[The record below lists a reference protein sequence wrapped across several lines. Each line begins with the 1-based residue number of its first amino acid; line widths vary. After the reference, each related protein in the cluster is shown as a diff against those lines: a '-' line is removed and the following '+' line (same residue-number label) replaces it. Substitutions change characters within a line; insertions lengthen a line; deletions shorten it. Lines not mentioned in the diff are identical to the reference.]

1 MTLQLKDFRIRNRPV
16 VSGRR
21 LAPDMPERMTNNIR
35 DAETQIA
42 EPFKGLT
49 TDGQVVPGMFTLRKT
64 GLSNE
69 SMTRAA
75 EAWLASIDSSQR
87 DAALFSVDSDAWR
100 RWSNIHAFL
109 MRHGAM
115 MEPMT
120 YDQQE
125 LIFALLREGFSH
137 SGFELARNIM
147 KLNDS
152 IQEIT
157 GSDEEL
163 GEWLYWLSV
172 LGEPSLDE
180 PWGWQFDGHHLN
192 VNCFLL
198 GGQMVMTPMF
208 MGSEPVAVDIGK
220 HAGTRVFQ
228 AEESTALNLA
238 RTLSAKQL
246 SKAIVS
252 DEVPSGIFTGAF
264 RDNFEMRFEGIKFD
278 DLSSHQQ
285 ALMFNLIGTY
295 INRMRSGHAQLKMDE
310 IRQHLDET
318 HFAWMGGTDEDSV
331 FYYRVYSPVILIDFD
346 HQNGI
351 FLDNDEPSRNH
362 IHTVVRTP
370 NGNDYGK
377 DLLRQHREQANHHN
391 HQWLP
396 PTQQVYPHRPE
407 VSGFRSAGRDPGFF

>member
-1 MTLQLKDFRIRNRPV
+1 MTLQLKDFSIRNRPV

-21 LAPDMPERMTNNIR
+21 LAPDMPERMANNIR

-64 GLSNE
+64 GLSNKG
-69 SMTRAA
+69 MKRAA
-75 EAWLASIDSSQR
+75 EAWLDSVGPGQR
-87 DAALFSVDSDAWR
+87 DAALFPVDSDAWR
-100 RWSNIHAFL
+100 RWSNIHASL

-120 YDQQE
+120 QDQRE
-125 LIFALLREGFSH
+125 LAFGLLREGFSH

-152 IQEIT
+152 IREIT

-198 GGQMVMTPMF
+198 GGQMVVTPMF

-238 RTLSAKQL
+238 RTLSAKQR

-252 DEVPSGIFTGAF
+252 NEVPSGIFTGAF
-264 RDNFEMRFEGIKFD
+264 RDNFEMRHEGIKFD

-285 ALMFNLIGTY
+285 ALMFGLIGTY
-295 INRMRSGHAQLKMDE
+295 INRMRSDHAQLKMDE

-331 FYYRVYSPVILIDFD
+331 FYYRVHSPVILIEFD

-351 FLDNDEPSRNH
+351 FLDNDEPTRNH

-370 NGNDYGK
+370 NSNDYGK
-377 DLLRQHREQANHHN
+377 DLLRQHREQVNHHN
-391 HQWLP
+391 H
-396 PTQQVYPHRPE
+396 
-407 VSGFRSAGRDPGFF
+407 

>member
-1 MTLQLKDFRIRNRPV
+1 MTLQLKDFKVRNRPV

-21 LAPDMPERMTNNIR
+21 LAPDMPEQMANNLR
-35 DAETQIA
+35 NAETQIA

-49 TDGQVVPGMFTLRKT
+49 TDGQVVPGLFTLRKT

-69 SMTRAA
+69 GMKRAA
-75 EAWLASIDSSQR
+75 EAWLDSIDPEQR
-87 DAALFSVDSDAWR
+87 DAALFSMDSDAWR
-100 RWSNIHAFL
+100 RWSNIHVFL

-120 YDQQE
+120 QDQRD
-125 LIFALLREGFSH
+125 LAFGLLREGFSP

-147 KLNDS
+147 KLNGS
-152 IQEIT
+152 IREIT

-172 LGEPSLDE
+172 LGDPSLDQ
-180 PWGWQFDGHHLN
+180 PWGWQFDGHHVN

-208 MGSEPVAVDIGK
+208 MGSEPVAVDIGE

-228 AEESTALNLA
+228 AEEGTALNLA
-238 RTLSAKQL
+238 RTLSAGQR

-264 RDNFEMRFEGIKFD
+264 RDNFEMRYEGIKFD

-285 ALMFNLIGTY
+285 SLMFDLIGTY
-295 INRMRSGHAQLKMDE
+295 INRMRSDHAQLKMDE

-318 HFAWMGGTDEDSV
+318 HFAWMGGTGEDSV
-331 FYYRVYSPVILIDFD
+331 FYYRVHSPVILIEFD

-377 DLLRQHREQANHHN
+377 DLLRQHREQVNHHN
-391 HQWLP
+391 H
-396 PTQQVYPHRPE
+396 
-407 VSGFRSAGRDPGFF
+407 

>member
-1 MTLQLKDFRIRNRPV
+1 MTLQLKDFKVRNRPV

-21 LAPDMPERMTNNIR
+21 LAPDMPEQMANNLR
-35 DAETQIA
+35 NAETQIA

-49 TDGQVVPGMFTLRKT
+49 TDGQVVPGLFTLRKT
-64 GLSNE
+64 GWSNE
-69 SMTRAA
+69 GMKRAA
-75 EAWLASIDSSQR
+75 EAWLDSIDPGER

-100 RWSNIHAFL
+100 RWSNIHVFL

-115 MEPMT
+115 MEPMIQ
-120 YDQQE
+120 DQRD
-125 LIFALLREGFSH
+125 LAFGLLREGFSP
-137 SGFELARNIM
+137 SGFELARKIM
-147 KLNDS
+147 KLNGS
-152 IQEIT
+152 IREIT

-172 LGEPSLDE
+172 LGEPSLDQ
-180 PWGWQFDGHHLN
+180 PWGWQFDGHHVN
-192 VNCFLL
+192 VNWFVL

-228 AEESTALNLA
+228 AEEGTALNLA
-238 RTLSAKQL
+238 RTLSAGQR

-264 RDNFEMRFEGIKFD
+264 RDNFEMRYEGIRFD

-285 ALMFNLIGTY
+285 SLMFDLIGTY
-295 INRMRSGHAQLKMDE
+295 INRMRSDHAQLKMDE

-331 FYYRVYSPVILIDFD
+331 FYYRVHSPVILIEFD

-377 DLLRQHREQANHHN
+377 DLLRQHREQVNHHS
-391 HQWLP
+391 H
-396 PTQQVYPHRPE
+396 
-407 VSGFRSAGRDPGFF
+407 

>member
-1 MTLQLKDFRIRNRPV
+1 MTLQLKDFKIRNRPV

-21 LAPDMPERMTNNIR
+21 LAPDMPEQMATNIR
-35 DAETQIA
+35 NAETQIA

-49 TDGQVVPGMFTLRKT
+49 TDGQVVPSLFSLKST

-69 SMTRAA
+69 GMKRAA
-75 EAWLASIDSSQR
+75 EAWLNSVDSGQR
-87 DAALFSVDSDAWR
+87 DAALFSVESDAWR
-100 RWSNIHAFL
+100 RWSNIHVFL

-120 YDQQE
+120 QDQRD
-125 LIFALLREGFSH
+125 LAFNLLREGFSP

-147 KLNDS
+147 KLNES
-152 IQEIT
+152 IREIT

-163 GEWLYWLSV
+163 GEWLYWLSIM
-172 LGEPSLDE
+172 GEPSLDE

-228 AEESTALNLA
+228 AEEGTALSLA
-238 RTLSAKQL
+238 RTLTAEQR

-252 DEVPSGIFTGAF
+252 DDVPSGVFTGAF
-264 RDNFEMRFEGIKFD
+264 RDNFEMRYEGINFD

-285 ALMFNLIGTY
+285 AIMFDLIGTY
-295 INRMRSGHAQLKMDE
+295 VNRMRSDHAQLKIDE
-310 IRQHLDET
+310 IREHLNET

-331 FYYRVYSPVILIDFD
+331 FYYRVHSPVILIEFD

-351 FLDNDEPSRNH
+351 FLDNDQPSRNH

-377 DLLRQHREQANHHN
+377 DLLRQHREKFDHTH
-391 HQWLP
+391 
-396 PTQQVYPHRPE
+396 
-407 VSGFRSAGRDPGFF
+407 

>member
-1 MTLQLKDFRIRNRPV
+1 MTLQLKDFKVRNRPV

-21 LAPDMPERMTNNIR
+21 LAPDMPEQMANNIR
-35 DAETQIA
+35 NAETQIS

-49 TDGQVVPGMFTLRKT
+49 TGGQVVPGLFTLRKT

-69 SMTRAA
+69 GMKRAA
-75 EAWLASIDSSQR
+75 EAWLDSIDPGQR
-87 DAALFSVDSDAWR
+87 DSALFSVDSDAWR
-100 RWSNIHAFL
+100 RWSNIHVFL
-109 MRHGAM
+109 MRHGGMIESMAQ
-115 MEPMT
+115 
-120 YDQQE
+120 DQRD
-125 LIFALLREGFSH
+125 LAFGLLREGFSP

-152 IQEIT
+152 IREIT

-163 GEWLYWLSV
+163 GESLYWLSV

-208 MGSEPVAVDIGK
+208 MGSEPVAVEIGK

-228 AEESTALNLA
+228 AEEGTALNLA
-238 RTLSAKQL
+238 RTLSAEQR

-264 RDNFEMRFEGIKFD
+264 RDNFEMRHEGIKFD

-285 ALMFNLIGTY
+285 ALMFDLIGTY
-295 INRMRSGHAQLKMDE
+295 INRMRFDHSHLKMDE
-310 IRQHLDET
+310 IRQHLVET

-331 FYYRVYSPVILIDFD
+331 FYYRVHSPVILIEFD

-377 DLLRQHREQANHHN
+377 DLLRQHREQVNHDSH
-391 HQWLP
+391 
-396 PTQQVYPHRPE
+396 
-407 VSGFRSAGRDPGFF
+407 

>member
-1 MTLQLKDFRIRNRPV
+1 MTLQLKDFKVRNRPV

-21 LAPDMPERMTNNIR
+21 LAPDMPEQMANNLR
-35 DAETQIA
+35 NAETQIA

-49 TDGQVVPGMFTLRKT
+49 TDGQVVPGLFTLRKT
-64 GLSNE
+64 GWSNE
-69 SMTRAA
+69 GMKRAA
-75 EAWLASIDSSQR
+75 EAWLDSIDPGER

-100 RWSNIHAFL
+100 RWSNIHVFL

-115 MEPMT
+115 MEPMIQ
-120 YDQQE
+120 DQRD
-125 LIFALLREGFSH
+125 LAFGLLREGFSP

-147 KLNDS
+147 KLNGS
-152 IQEIT
+152 IREIT

-172 LGEPSLDE
+172 LGDPSLDQ
-180 PWGWQFDGHHLN
+180 PWGWQFDGHHVN
-192 VNCFLL
+192 VNWFVL

-208 MGSEPVAVDIGK
+208 MGSEPVAVDIGR

-228 AEESTALNLA
+228 AEEGTALNLA
-238 RTLSAKQL
+238 RTLSAGQR

-264 RDNFEMRFEGIKFD
+264 RDNFEMRHEGIRFD
-278 DLSSHQQ
+278 DLSSQQQ
-285 ALMFNLIGTY
+285 ALMFDLIGTY
-295 INRMRSGHAQLKMDE
+295 INRMRSDHAQLKMDE

-331 FYYRVYSPVILIDFD
+331 FYYRVHSPVILIEFD

-377 DLLRQHREQANHHN
+377 DLLRQHREQVNHHN
-391 HQWLP
+391 H
-396 PTQQVYPHRPE
+396 
-407 VSGFRSAGRDPGFF
+407 

>member
-1 MTLQLKDFRIRNRPV
+1 MTLQLNEFKIRNRPV

-21 LAPDMPERMTNNIR
+21 LAPNMPERIANMMR
-35 DAETQIA
+35 DAEIRIA

-49 TDGQVVPGMFTLRKT
+49 TDGKVVPGLFTLRKT

-69 SMTRAA
+69 GMKQAA
-75 EAWLASIDSSQR
+75 EAWLDSIDSGQR

-115 MEPMT
+115 MEPMAQNRR
-120 YDQQE
+120 D
-125 LIFALLREGFSH
+125 LAFGLLRQSFSP

-152 IQEIT
+152 IREIT

-228 AEESTALNLA
+228 AEESIALNLA
-238 RTLSAKQL
+238 RTLSAKQRR
-246 SKAIVS
+246 KAIVS
-252 DEVPSGIFTGAF
+252 DEVPSGVFTGAF
-264 RDNFEMRFEGIKFD
+264 RDNFEMRYEGIKFD

-285 ALMFNLIGTY
+285 ALMFNLVGAY
-295 INRMRSGHAQLKMDE
+295 INRMRSDHAQLKMDE
-310 IRQHLDET
+310 IRQHLDDT
-318 HFAWMGGTDEDSV
+318 HFAWMGSIDEDGV
-331 FYYRVYSPVILIDFD
+331 FYYRVQSPVILIEFD

-377 DLLRQHREQANHHN
+377 DLLRQHREQANHHS
-391 HQWLP
+391 H
-396 PTQQVYPHRPE
+396 
-407 VSGFRSAGRDPGFF
+407 

>member
-1 MTLQLKDFRIRNRPV
+1 MTLQLKDFKVRNRPV

-21 LAPDMPERMTNNIR
+21 LAPDMPEQMANNIR
-35 DAETQIA
+35 NAEMQIA

-49 TDGQVVPGMFTLRKT
+49 TDGQVVPGLFTLRKT

-69 SMTRAA
+69 GMKRAA
-75 EAWLASIDSSQR
+75 EAWLDSIDPGER

-100 RWSNIHAFL
+100 RWSNIHVFL

-120 YDQQE
+120 QDQRD
-125 LIFALLREGFSH
+125 LAFGLLREGFSP
-137 SGFELARNIM
+137 SGFELARKIM
-147 KLNDS
+147 KLNGS
-152 IQEIT
+152 IREIT

-180 PWGWQFDGHHLN
+180 PWGWQFDGHHVN
-192 VNCFLL
+192 VNWFVL

-228 AEESTALNLA
+228 AEEGTALNLA
-238 RTLSAKQL
+238 RTLSAGQR

-264 RDNFEMRFEGIKFD
+264 RDNFEMRYEGIRFD

-285 ALMFNLIGTY
+285 SLMFDLIGTY
-295 INRMRSGHAQLKMDE
+295 INRMRSDHAQLKMDE

-331 FYYRVYSPVILIDFD
+331 FYYRVHSPVILIEFD

-377 DLLRQHREQANHHN
+377 DLLRQHREQVDHHN
-391 HQWLP
+391 H
-396 PTQQVYPHRPE
+396 
-407 VSGFRSAGRDPGFF
+407 

>member
-1 MTLQLKDFRIRNRPV
+1 MTLQLKDFKVRNRPV

-21 LAPDMPERMTNNIR
+21 LAPDMPEQMANNIR
-35 DAETQIA
+35 NAETQIA

-49 TDGQVVPGMFTLRKT
+49 TDGQVVPGLFTLRKT

-69 SMTRAA
+69 GMKRAA
-75 EAWLASIDSSQR
+75 EAWLDSIDPGER

-100 RWSNIHAFL
+100 RWSNIHVFL

-120 YDQQE
+120 QDQRD
-125 LIFALLREGFSH
+125 LAFGLLREGFSP
-137 SGFELARNIM
+137 SGFELARKIM
-147 KLNDS
+147 KLNGS
-152 IQEIT
+152 IREIT

-180 PWGWQFDGHHLN
+180 PWGWQFDGHHVN
-192 VNCFLL
+192 VNCFVL

-208 MGSEPVAVDIGK
+208 MGSEPVAVDIGR

-228 AEESTALNLA
+228 AEEGTALNLA
-238 RTLSAKQL
+238 RTLCAEQR

-264 RDNFEMRFEGIKFD
+264 RDNFEMRHEGIKFD
-278 DLSSHQQ
+278 ALSSQQQ
-285 ALMFNLIGTY
+285 ALMFDLIGTY
-295 INRMRSGHAQLKMDE
+295 INRMRSDHAQLKMDE
-310 IRQHLDET
+310 IGQHLDET

-331 FYYRVYSPVILIDFD
+331 FYYRVHSPVILIEFD

-377 DLLRQHREQANHHN
+377 DLLRQHREQVNHHS
-391 HQWLP
+391 H
-396 PTQQVYPHRPE
+396 
-407 VSGFRSAGRDPGFF
+407 

>member
-1 MTLQLKDFRIRNRPV
+1 MTLQLKDFKVRNRPV

-21 LAPDMPERMTNNIR
+21 LAPDMPEQMADNLRN
-35 DAETQIA
+35 AETQIA

-49 TDGQVVPGMFTLRKT
+49 TDGQVVPGLFALRKT

-69 SMTRAA
+69 GMKRAA
-75 EAWLASIDSSQR
+75 EAWLDSIDPGER

-100 RWSNIHAFL
+100 RWSNIHVFL

-120 YDQQE
+120 QDQRD
-125 LIFALLREGFSH
+125 LAFGLLREGFSP
-137 SGFELARNIM
+137 SGFELARKIM
-147 KLNDS
+147 KLNGS
-152 IQEIT
+152 IREIT

-180 PWGWQFDGHHLN
+180 PWGWQFDGHHVN
-192 VNCFLL
+192 VNCFVL

-208 MGSEPVAVDIGK
+208 MGSEPVAVDIGR

-228 AEESTALNLA
+228 AEEGTALNLA
-238 RTLSAKQL
+238 RTLCAEQR

-264 RDNFEMRFEGIKFD
+264 RDNFEMRHEGIKFD
-278 DLSSHQQ
+278 ALSSQQQ
-285 ALMFNLIGTY
+285 ALMFDLIGTY
-295 INRMRSGHAQLKMDE
+295 INRMRSDHAQLKMDE

-331 FYYRVYSPVILIDFD
+331 FYYRVHSPVILIEFD

-377 DLLRQHREQANHHN
+377 DLLRQHREQVNHHN
-391 HQWLP
+391 H
-396 PTQQVYPHRPE
+396 
-407 VSGFRSAGRDPGFF
+407 

>member
-1 MTLQLKDFRIRNRPV
+1 MTLQLNDFKIRNRPV
-16 VSGRR
+16 VSGRW
-21 LAPDMPERMTNNIR
+21 LAPDMPERIANNIR

-49 TDGQVVPGMFTLRKT
+49 TDGQVVPGLFTLRKT
-64 GLSNE
+64 GLPNE
-69 SMTRAA
+69 GMKRAA
-75 EAWLASIDSSQR
+75 EAWLNSIDSSQR
-87 DAALFSVDSDAWR
+87 DAALFSLDSDAWR

-120 YDQQE
+120 HNQRD
-125 LIFALLREGFSH
+125 LAFGLLREGFSP

-152 IQEIT
+152 IREIT

-228 AEESTALNLA
+228 AEEGIALNLA
-238 RTLSAKQL
+238 RTLSAKQR

-252 DEVPSGIFTGAF
+252 DEVPSGVFTGAF
-264 RDNFEMRFEGIKFD
+264 RDNFEMRYEGIKFD

-285 ALMFNLIGTY
+285 ALMFNLIGAY
-295 INRMRSGHAQLKMDE
+295 INRMRSDHAQLKMDE

-331 FYYRVYSPVILIDFD
+331 FYYRVHSPVILIEFD

-377 DLLRQHREQANHHN
+377 DLLRQHREQVNHHN
-391 HQWLP
+391 H
-396 PTQQVYPHRPE
+396 
-407 VSGFRSAGRDPGFF
+407 

>member
-1 MTLQLKDFRIRNRPV
+1 MTLQLKDFRVRNRPV
-16 VSGRR
+16 VSGRG
-21 LAPDMPERMTNNIR
+21 LAPEMPEQMANNLR
-35 DAETQIA
+35 NAETQIA

-49 TDGQVVPGMFTLRKT
+49 TDGHVSPGLFSVRET

-69 SMTRAA
+69 DVKRAA
-75 EAWLASIDSSQR
+75 EAWLDSLDAGQR
-87 DAALFSVDSDAWR
+87 DTALFSTDSDAWR
-100 RWSNIHAFL
+100 RWSNIHVFL

-115 MEPMT
+115 MEPMS
-120 YDQQE
+120 QVQRK
-125 LIFALLREGFSH
+125 LAFNLLREGFSP

-147 KLNDS
+147 KLNES
-152 IQEIT
+152 IREIT

-180 PWGWQFDGHHLN
+180 PWGWQIDGHHLN

-228 AEESTALNLA
+228 AEESTGLSLA
-238 RTLSAKQL
+238 RTLSPEQR

-252 DEVPSGIFTGAF
+252 DDVPSGVFTGAF
-264 RDNFEMRFEGIKFD
+264 RDNFELRYEGIKFD

-285 ALMFNLIGTY
+285 AIMFDLIGTY
-295 INRMRSGHAQLKMDE
+295 INRMRSDHAQLKLDE
-310 IRQHLDET
+310 IRQHLNET

-331 FYYRVYSPVILIDFD
+331 FYYRVHSPVILIEFD

-351 FLDNDEPSRNH
+351 FLDNDKPSRNH

-377 DLLRQHREQANHHN
+377 DLLRQHRERSNHSH
-391 HQWLP
+391 
-396 PTQQVYPHRPE
+396 
-407 VSGFRSAGRDPGFF
+407 

>member
-1 MTLQLKDFRIRNRPV
+1 MTLQLKDFKIRNRPV

-21 LAPDMPERMTNNIR
+21 LAPDMPEQMATNIR
-35 DAETQIA
+35 NAETQIA

-49 TDGQVVPGMFTLRKT
+49 TDGQVVPGLFSLKNT

-69 SMTRAA
+69 GMKRAA
-75 EAWLASIDSSQR
+75 EAWLNSVDSGQR

-100 RWSNIHAFL
+100 RWSNIHVFL

-115 MEPMT
+115 MEPMN
-120 YDQQE
+120 QE
-125 LIFALLREGFSH
+125 QRDLAFGLLREGFSP

-147 KLNDS
+147 KLNEA
-152 IQEIT
+152 IREIT

-163 GEWLYWLSV
+163 GEWLYWLSIM
-172 LGEPSLDE
+172 GEPSLDE

-192 VNCFLL
+192 VNCFLV
-198 GGQMVMTPMF
+198 GGQIVMTPMF

-228 AEESTALNLA
+228 AEEGTALSLA
-238 RTLSAKQL
+238 RTLTAEQR

-252 DEVPSGIFTGAF
+252 DDVPSGVFTGAF
-264 RDNFEMRFEGIKFD
+264 RDNFEMRYEGINFD
-278 DLSSHQQ
+278 NLSSHQQ
-285 ALMFNLIGTY
+285 AIMFDLIGTY
-295 INRMRSGHAQLKMDE
+295 VNRMRSDHAQLKMDE
-310 IRQHLDET
+310 IREHLSET

-331 FYYRVYSPVILIDFD
+331 FYYRVHSPVILIEFD

-351 FLDNDEPSRNH
+351 FLDNDQPSRNH

-377 DLLRQHREQANHHN
+377 DLLRQHREKIDHTH
-391 HQWLP
+391 
-396 PTQQVYPHRPE
+396 
-407 VSGFRSAGRDPGFF
+407 

>member
-1 MTLQLKDFRIRNRPV
+1 MTLELTDFRVRNRPP

-21 LAPDMPERMTNNIR
+21 LDPDMSEQMANNIR
-35 DAETQIA
+35 DAEAQIA
-42 EPFKGLT
+42 EPFRGLT
-49 TDGQVVPGMFTLRKT
+49 ADGQVVPGLFTLQET

-69 SMTRAA
+69 AVKRAA
-75 EAWLASIDSSQR
+75 EAWLDSVDSGQR
-87 DAALFSVDSDAWR
+87 DSALFSLDSDAWR
-100 RWSNIHAFL
+100 RWSNIHVFL

-115 MEPMT
+115 MEDMT
-120 YDQQE
+120 QDQRD
-125 LIFALLREGFSH
+125 LAFGLLRESFSP

-147 KLNDS
+147 KLNES
-152 IQEIT
+152 IREIT
-157 GSDEEL
+157 GSDDEL

-228 AEESTALNLA
+228 AEEGTALNLA
-238 RTLSAKQL
+238 RTLSAEQR
-246 SKAIVS
+246 SRAIVS
-252 DEVPSGIFTGAF
+252 DDVPPGVFTGAF
-264 RDNFEMRFEGIKFD
+264 RDNFEMRYQGIKFD
-278 DLSSHQQ
+278 DLSSRQQ
-285 ALMFNLIGTY
+285 ALMFDLIGTY
-295 INRMRSGHAQLKMDE
+295 INRMRSDHAELRMEE

-331 FYYRVYSPVILIDFD
+331 FYYRVHSPVVLIEFD
-346 HQNGI
+346 HQGGI
-351 FLDNDEPSRNH
+351 FLDNDEPTRNH

-377 DLLRQHREQANHHN
+377 DLLRQHREQVNHHS
-391 HQWLP
+391 H
-396 PTQQVYPHRPE
+396 
-407 VSGFRSAGRDPGFF
+407 

>member
-1 MTLQLKDFRIRNRPV
+1 MTLELTDFKVRNRPP

-21 LAPDMPERMTNNIR
+21 LDPDMSEQMANNIR

-42 EPFKGLT
+42 EPFRGLT
-49 TDGQVVPGMFTLRKT
+49 ADGHVVPNLFTLQET

-69 SMTRAA
+69 AVKRAA
-75 EAWLASIDSSQR
+75 DAWLDCVDPGQR
-87 DAALFSVDSDAWR
+87 DSALFSVDSDAWR
-100 RWSNIHAFL
+100 RWSNIHVFL

-115 MEPMT
+115 MEDMT
-120 YDQQE
+120 EGQRD
-125 LIFALLREGFSH
+125 LAFDLLRESFSP
-137 SGFELARNIM
+137 SGFKLARNIM
-147 KLNDS
+147 KLNES
-152 IQEIT
+152 IREIT
-157 GSDEEL
+157 GSDDEL

-228 AEESTALNLA
+228 AEEGTALNLA
-238 RTLSAKQL
+238 RTLSAEQR

-252 DEVPSGIFTGAF
+252 NDVPPGVFTGAF
-264 RDNFEMRFEGIKFD
+264 RDNFEMRYEGIKFD
-278 DLSSHQQ
+278 ELSSRQQ
-285 ALMFNLIGTY
+285 ALMFDLIGTY
-295 INRMRSGHAQLKMDE
+295 INRMRSDHAELRMEE
-310 IRQHLDET
+310 IREHLDET
-318 HFAWMGGTDEDSV
+318 QFAWMGGTDEDSV
-331 FYYRVYSPVILIDFD
+331 FYYRVHSPVVLIEFD
-346 HQNGI
+346 HQGGI
-351 FLDNDEPSRNH
+351 FLDNDEPTRNH

-377 DLLRQHREQANHHN
+377 DLLRQHREQVNHHS
-391 HQWLP
+391 H
-396 PTQQVYPHRPE
+396 
-407 VSGFRSAGRDPGFF
+407 

>member
-1 MTLQLKDFRIRNRPV
+1 MTLQLKEFRVRNRPV

-21 LAPDMPERMTNNIR
+21 LDPDMSEQMANNIR

-42 EPFKGLT
+42 ETFRGLT
-49 TDGQVVPGMFTLRKT
+49 SDGQVVPSLFTLQKT

-69 SMTRAA
+69 GMKRAA
-75 EAWLASIDSSQR
+75 EAWLDSIDPGQLDS
-87 DAALFSVDSDAWR
+87 ALFSVDSDAWR

-115 MEPMT
+115 MESMT
-120 YDQQE
+120 QDQRD
-125 LIFALLREGFSH
+125 LAFGLLRESFSP

-147 KLNDS
+147 KLNES
-152 IQEIT
+152 MREIT
-157 GSDEEL
+157 GRDEEL

-220 HAGTRVFQ
+220 HAGTQVFQ
-228 AEESTALNLA
+228 AEEGTALNLA
-238 RTLSAKQL
+238 RTLSAEQR
-246 SKAIVS
+246 SKTIVS
-252 DEVPSGIFTGAF
+252 DDIPPGVFTGAF
-264 RDNFEMRFEGIKFD
+264 RDNFEMRYEGIRFD

-285 ALMFNLIGTY
+285 ALMFDLIGTY
-295 INRMRSGHAQLKMDE
+295 INRMRSDHAQLKMEE

-318 HFAWMGGTDEDSV
+318 HFAWMGGTNEDSV
-331 FYYRVYSPVILIDFD
+331 FYYRVHSPVVLIEFD
-346 HQNGI
+346 HQAGI
-351 FLDNDEPSRNH
+351 FLDNDEPTRNH

-377 DLLRQHREQANHHN
+377 DLLRQHREQVNHHS
-391 HQWLP
+391 L
-396 PTQQVYPHRPE
+396 
-407 VSGFRSAGRDPGFF
+407 

>member
-1 MTLQLKDFRIRNRPV
+1 MTLHLKDFRVRNRPV
-16 VSGRR
+16 VSGRG
-21 LAPDMPERMTNNIR
+21 LDPDMPERMVNNLR

-42 EPFKGLT
+42 EPFRGLT
-49 TDGQVVPGMFTLRKT
+49 SDGRVEPGLFSLRET
-64 GLSNE
+64 GLSDE
-69 SMTRAA
+69 GMRAA
-75 EAWLASIDSSQR
+75 AKAWLDSLDAGQR
-87 DAALFSVDSDAWR
+87 DAALFSVDSDTWS

-115 MEPMT
+115 MERMSSG
-120 YDQQE
+120 QRV
-125 LIFALLREGFSH
+125 LAFNLLRESFSP

-147 KLNDS
+147 KLNES
-152 IQEIT
+152 MREIT
-157 GSDEEL
+157 GSEEEL

-172 LGEPSLDE
+172 LGEPSPDE
-180 PWGWQFDGHHLN
+180 PWGWQYDGHHLN

-228 AEESTALNLA
+228 KEESIALSLA
-238 RTLSAKQL
+238 RTLSGEQRR
-246 SKAIVS
+246 KAIVS
-252 DEVPSGIFTGAF
+252 YDVPPGVFTGAF
-264 RDNFEMRFEGIKFD
+264 RDNFEMRYEGIKFD

-285 ALMFNLIGTY
+285 AIMFDLISIY
-295 INRMRSGHAQLKMDE
+295 INRMRSDHAQLKMEE
-310 IRQHLDET
+310 IRQHLNKT

-331 FYYRVYSPVILIDFD
+331 FYYRVHSPVILIEFD

-377 DLLRQHREQANHHN
+377 DLLRQHRERFNHCH
-391 HQWLP
+391 
-396 PTQQVYPHRPE
+396 
-407 VSGFRSAGRDPGFF
+407 

>member
-1 MTLQLKDFRIRNRPV
+1 MTLQLKDFKVRNRPV

-21 LAPDMPERMTNNIR
+21 LAPDMPEQMATNIR
-35 DAETQIA
+35 NAETQIA

-49 TDGQVVPGMFTLRKT
+49 NDGQVVPGLFSLKTT

-69 SMTRAA
+69 GMKRAA
-75 EAWLASIDSSQR
+75 EDWLNSLDSGQR
-87 DAALFSVDSDAWR
+87 DAALFSVESDAWR
-100 RWSNIHAFL
+100 RWSNIHVFL

-120 YDQQE
+120 QDQRD
-125 LIFALLREGFSH
+125 LAFNLLREGFSP

-147 KLNDS
+147 KLNES
-152 IQEIT
+152 IREIT

-163 GEWLYWLSV
+163 GEWLYWLSIM
-172 LGEPSLDE
+172 GEPSPDE

-192 VNCFLL
+192 VNCFLI
-198 GGQMVMTPMF
+198 GDQMVMTPMF

-220 HAGTRVFQ
+220 HAGTQVFQ
-228 AEESTALNLA
+228 AEEGTALSLA
-238 RTLSAKQL
+238 RTLTAEQR
-246 SKAIVS
+246 SKALVS
-252 DEVPSGIFTGAF
+252 DDVPSGVFTGAF
-264 RDNFEMRFEGIKFD
+264 RDNFEMRYEGINFD

-285 ALMFNLIGTY
+285 AIMFDLIGTY
-295 INRMRSGHAQLKMDE
+295 VNRMRSDHAQLKMDE
-310 IRQHLDET
+310 IREHLSET

-331 FYYRVYSPVILIDFD
+331 FYYRVHSPVILIEFD

-351 FLDNDEPSRNH
+351 FLDNDHPSRNH

-377 DLLRQHREQANHHN
+377 DLLRRHREKFDHTH
-391 HQWLP
+391 
-396 PTQQVYPHRPE
+396 
-407 VSGFRSAGRDPGFF
+407 

>member
-1 MTLQLKDFRIRNRPV
+1 MTLQLKDFKVRNRPV

-21 LAPDMPERMTNNIR
+21 LAPDMPEQMANNIR
-35 DAETQIA
+35 NAEKQIA

-49 TDGQVVPGMFTLRKT
+49 TDGQVVPGLFTLRKT

-69 SMTRAA
+69 GMKRAA
-75 EAWLASIDSSQR
+75 EAWLDSIDPGQR
-87 DAALFSVDSDAWR
+87 DAAFFSVDSDAWR
-100 RWSNIHAFL
+100 RWSNIHVFL

-120 YDQQE
+120 QDQRD
-125 LIFALLREGFSH
+125 LAFGLLREGFSP

-152 IQEIT
+152 IREIT

-228 AEESTALNLA
+228 AEGGTALNLA
-238 RTLSAKQL
+238 LTLSAKQR
-246 SKAIVS
+246 SKAIVT

-264 RDNFEMRFEGIKFD
+264 RDNFEMRHEGIKLD

-285 ALMFNLIGTY
+285 ALMFDLIGTY
-295 INRMRSGHAQLKMDE
+295 INRMRSDHAQLKMDE

-331 FYYRVYSPVILIDFD
+331 FYYRVHSPVILIEFD

-351 FLDNDEPSRNH
+351 FLDNDEPTRNH

-370 NGNDYGK
+370 NGNDYGR
-377 DLLRQHREQANHHN
+377 DLLRQHREQVNHHS
-391 HQWLP
+391 H
-396 PTQQVYPHRPE
+396 
-407 VSGFRSAGRDPGFF
+407 

>member
-1 MTLQLKDFRIRNRPV
+1 MTLQLKDFKVRNRPV
-16 VSGRR
+16 VSGRG
-21 LAPDMPERMTNNIR
+21 LAPDMPEQMATNLRN
-35 DAETQIA
+35 AETQIT

-49 TDGQVVPGMFTLRKT
+49 TDGQVVPGLFALRES

-69 SMTRAA
+69 GMKRAA
-75 EAWLASIDSSQR
+75 EAWLDSVYPEQR

-100 RWSNIHAFL
+100 RWSNIHVFL

-120 YDQQE
+120 QDQRD
-125 LIFALLREGFSH
+125 LAFGLLRESFSP

-152 IQEIT
+152 IREIT

-172 LGEPSLDE
+172 LGKPSQDE

-198 GGQMVMTPMF
+198 GSQIVMTPMF

-220 HAGTRVFQ
+220 HSGTRVFQ

-238 RTLSAKQL
+238 RTLSAGER

-252 DEVPSGIFTGAF
+252 DDLPSGIFTGAF
-264 RDNFEMRFEGIKFD
+264 RDNFEMLYEGIKFD
-278 DLSSHQQ
+278 GLSSHQQ
-285 ALMFNLIGTY
+285 ALMFDLIGTY
-295 INRMRSGHAQLKMDE
+295 INRMRPDHAQHKIDE
-310 IRQHLDET
+310 IKQHLDET
-318 HFAWMGGTDEDSV
+318 HFAWMGSIDEDSV
-331 FYYRVYSPVILIDFD
+331 FYYRVHSPVILIEFD

-377 DLLRQHREQANHHN
+377 DLLRQHREQVKHHN
-391 HQWLP
+391 H
-396 PTQQVYPHRPE
+396 
-407 VSGFRSAGRDPGFF
+407 

>member
-1 MTLQLKDFRIRNRPV
+1 MTLQLKEFRVRNRPV

-21 LAPDMPERMTNNIR
+21 LDPNMSEQMEENIR
-35 DAETQIA
+35 NAETQIA

-49 TDGQVVPGMFTLRKT
+49 ADGQVVPGLFALRKT

-69 SMTRAA
+69 GMKLAA
-75 EAWLASIDSSQR
+75 EAWLDSLDPGQR
-87 DAALFSVDSDAWR
+87 EDALFSVDSEAWR
-100 RWSNIHAFL
+100 RWSNIHVYL

-120 YDQQE
+120 QDQRD
-125 LIFALLREGFSH
+125 LAFGLLREGFSP

-152 IQEIT
+152 IREIT

-172 LGEPSLDE
+172 LGEPSLEE

-192 VNCFLL
+192 VNCFLV

-208 MGSEPVAVDIGK
+208 MGSEPVAVDVGR

-228 AEESTALNLA
+228 EEESTALNLA
-238 RTLSAKQL
+238 RTLSAEQR

-252 DEVPSGIFTGAF
+252 DEVPSGVFTGAF

-285 ALMFNLIGTY
+285 ALMFNLIGAY
-295 INRMRSGHAQLKMDE
+295 VNRMRSDHARLKMDE
-310 IRQHLDET
+310 IRKHLGQT
-318 HFAWMGGTDEDSV
+318 HFAWMGGADEDSV
-331 FYYRVYSPVILIDFD
+331 FYYRVHSPVILIEFD
-346 HQNGI
+346 HQSGI

-377 DLLRQHREQANHHN
+377 DLLRQHREQVKHHS
-391 HQWLP
+391 H
-396 PTQQVYPHRPE
+396 
-407 VSGFRSAGRDPGFF
+407 

>member
-1 MTLQLKDFRIRNRPV
+1 MTLQLKDFRVRNRPV

-21 LAPDMPERMTNNIR
+21 LAPDMSEQMRTNLSN
-35 DAETQIA
+35 AETQIA

-49 TDGQVVPGMFTLRKT
+49 AEGTVTPGLFAVRET

-69 SMTRAA
+69 GMAQAA
-75 EAWLASIDSSQR
+75 AAWLESLDAGQR
-87 DAALFSVDSDAWR
+87 EAARFAVDSDAWR
-100 RWSNIHAFL
+100 RWSNIHVFL

-115 MEPMT
+115 METMT
-120 YDQQE
+120 PEQRE
-125 LIFALLREGFSH
+125 LAFGLLREGFSPG
-137 SGFELARNIM
+137 GFELAGNIM
-147 KLNDS
+147 KLNEA
-152 IQEIT
+152 IREIT

-163 GEWLYWLSV
+163 GEGLYWLSV
-172 LGEPSLDE
+172 LGEPDAEE

-208 MGSEPVAVDIGK
+208 MGSEPVAVDVGK

-238 RTLSAKQL
+238 RTLSAEQRR
-246 SKAIVS
+246 KAIVS
-252 DEVPSGIFTGAF
+252 EEVPPGVFTGAF
-264 RDNFEMRFEGIKFD
+264 RDNFEMRYEGVKFD

-285 ALMFNLIGTY
+285 AIMFELIGTY
-295 INRMRSGHAQLKMDE
+295 INRMRADQAQLKMDE
-310 IRQHLDET
+310 IREHLKET
-318 HFAWMGGTDEDSV
+318 YFAWMGGTEEDSV
-331 FYYRVYSPVILIDFD
+331 FYYRVHSPVVLIEFD

-351 FLDNDEPSRNH
+351 FLDNDYPTRNH

-377 DLLRQHREQANHHN
+377 DLLRQHREGHAHAH
-391 HQWLP
+391 
-396 PTQQVYPHRPE
+396 
-407 VSGFRSAGRDPGFF
+407 G

>member
-1 MTLQLKDFRIRNRPV
+1 MTLQLNDFKIRNRPV

-21 LAPDMPERMTNNIR
+21 LAPDMPERMVNNIR

-49 TDGQVVPGMFTLRKT
+49 TDGQVIPGLFTLQKT
-64 GLSNE
+64 GLFNE
-69 SMTRAA
+69 GMKRAA
-75 EAWLASIDSSQR
+75 EAWLDSVDPGQR

-120 YDQQE
+120 QDQRD
-125 LIFALLREGFSH
+125 LAFGLLREGFSP

-152 IQEIT
+152 IREIT

-228 AEESTALNLA
+228 AEEGTALNLA
-238 RTLSAKQL
+238 RTLSAKQR
-246 SKAIVS
+246 SKAIVT

-264 RDNFEMRFEGIKFD
+264 RDNFEMRHEGIKLD

-285 ALMFNLIGTY
+285 ALMFDLIGTY
-295 INRMRSGHAQLKMDE
+295 INRMRSDHAQLKMDE

-331 FYYRVYSPVILIDFD
+331 FYYRVHSPVILIEFD

-351 FLDNDEPSRNH
+351 FLDNDEPTRNH

-370 NGNDYGK
+370 NGNDYGR
-377 DLLRQHREQANHHN
+377 DLLRQHREQVNHHN
-391 HQWLP
+391 H
-396 PTQQVYPHRPE
+396 
-407 VSGFRSAGRDPGFF
+407 